1 VSGRLGEKRYEGEKH
16 GSQSFNILHPA
27 LVLSAWRKMFGLLMG
42 KPRWVK
48 IAVATAVILAA
59 VAWILYYGSR
69 EPEKKAPAPLK
80 ILPEKVD
87 LQAKDVLLTEV
98 GRGDVRYEIRAKT
111 VTYQKKDNM
120 AVFDAVHV
128 KLIMPSGKIY
138 TITADEG
145 TFDTEKKNISM
156 AGHVAVRSDDGGL
169 VTTERLFYT
178 EAEKKI
184 HTASPVTMVNK
195 NIEVKGVGLNLLVDK
210 KQLTLLS
217 QVKATISPR
226 SDSGKKIK

>member
-1 VSGRLGEKRYEGEKH
+1 
-16 GSQSFNILHPA
+16 
-27 LVLSAWRKMFGLLMG
+27 MG
-42 KPRWVK
+42 KSLWVK
-48 IAVATAVILAA
+48 IAVATVVILTA
-59 VAWILYYGSR
+59 VGWIIYSGSW
-69 EPEKKAPAPLK
+69 ESEKKAPTPLK

-87 LQAKDVLLTEV
+87 LQAKDVLFTEV
-98 GRGDVRYEIRAKT
+98 GRGDVKYEIRAKT
-111 VTYQKKDNM
+111 VTYQKKDNT
-120 AVFDAVHV
+120 AVFDSVHV

-156 AGHVAVRSDDGGL
+156 AGHVTVKSEDGGL
-169 VTTERLFYT
+169 VTTDRLFYT

-226 SDSGKKIK
+226 LGSGKKAE

>member
-1 VSGRLGEKRYEGEKH
+1 
-16 GSQSFNILHPA
+16 
-27 LVLSAWRKMFGLLMG
+27 MG
-42 KPRWVK
+42 KSLWVK
-48 IAVATAVILAA
+48 MAA
-59 VAWILYYGSR
+59 VVAVVLVVAGWLVFFGPR
-69 EPEKKAPAPLK
+69 EPAKKAPAPLK

-87 LQAKDVLLTEV
+87 LQAKDVLFTEV

-111 VTYQKKDNM
+111 LTYQKKDNT
-120 AVFDAVHV
+120 ADFDNVHV
-128 KLIMPSGKIY
+128 KLILPSGKSY

-156 AGHVAVRSDDGGL
+156 AGHVSVRSEDGGL
-169 VTTERLFYT
+169 VTTDRLFYT

-195 NIEVKGVGLNLLVDK
+195 NIEVKGVGLNIFVDK

-226 SDSGKKIK
+226 QSK

>member
-1 VSGRLGEKRYEGEKH
+1 M
-16 GSQSFNILHPA
+16 
-27 LVLSAWRKMFGLLMG
+27 RKSL
-42 KPRWVK
+42 WIK
-48 IAVATAVILAA
+48 IAVAAGVVLAA
-59 VAWILYYGSR
+59 VGWIIFSGSW
-69 EPEKKAPAPLK
+69 ESAKKAPAPLK

-87 LQAKDVLLTEV
+87 LQAKDVLFTEV
-98 GRGDVRYEIRAKT
+98 GRGDVKYEIRAKT
-111 VTYQKKDNM
+111 VTYQKKDNK
-120 AVFDAVHV
+120 ALFDTVHV

-145 TFDTEKKNISM
+145 TFETEKKNIAMS
-156 AGHVAVRSDDGGL
+156 GHVTVKSEDGGS

-195 NIEVKGVGLNLLVDK
+195 NIVVKGVGLNLLVDK

-217 QVKATISPR
+217 QVKATITPR
-226 SDSGKKIK
+226 SESGKKVK

>member
-1 VSGRLGEKRYEGEKH
+1 
-16 GSQSFNILHPA
+16 
-27 LVLSAWRKMFGLLMG
+27 MLMG
-42 KPRWVK
+42 KSLWVK
-48 IAVATAVILAA
+48 IAVATVVILTA
-59 VAWILYYGSR
+59 VGWIIYSGSG
-69 EPEKKAPAPLK
+69 ESEKKAPTPLK

-87 LQAKDVLLTEV
+87 LQAKDVLFTEV
-98 GRGDVRYEIRAKT
+98 GRGDVKYEIRAKT
-111 VTYQKKDNM
+111 VTYQKKDNT
-120 AVFDAVHV
+120 AVFDSVHV

-156 AGHVAVRSDDGGL
+156 AGHVTVKSEDGGL
-169 VTTERLFYT
+169 VTTDRLFYT

-226 SDSGKKIK
+226 LGSGKKAE

>member
-1 VSGRLGEKRYEGEKH
+1 MM
-16 GSQSFNILHPA
+16 
-27 LVLSAWRKMFGLLMG
+27 RKS
-42 KPRWVK
+42 RRVK
-48 IAVATAVILAA
+48 IAVVTAVILAA
-59 VAWILYYGSR
+59 VGWIIYSGLR
-69 EPEKKAPAPLK
+69 ESEKKTPAPLK

-87 LQAKDVLLTEV
+87 LQAKDVFLTEV
-98 GRGDVRYEIRAKT
+98 GRGDVKYEIRAKT
-111 VTYQKKDNM
+111 VTYQKKNNM

-128 KLIMPSGKIY
+128 KLILPSGKIY

-156 AGHVAVRSDDGGL
+156 AGHVAVRSEDGGL

-195 NIEVKGVGLNLLVDK
+195 DIEVKGVGLNLLVDK

-226 SDSGKKIK
+226 PESGKKIR